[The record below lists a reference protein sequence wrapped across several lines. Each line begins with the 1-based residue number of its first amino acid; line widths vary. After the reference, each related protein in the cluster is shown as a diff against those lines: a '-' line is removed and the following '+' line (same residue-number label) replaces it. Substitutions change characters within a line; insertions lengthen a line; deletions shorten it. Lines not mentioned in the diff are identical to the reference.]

1 MNPVTVGLEQL
12 ADPFVLL
19 CILIGALVG
28 MLVGAFPGVT
38 ATMAVALASSFTLTM
53 DPVPGLAVLLT
64 IYVSANFG
72 DRVPAILVNTPGTP
86 ASIATTFDGY
96 PMAKKGLAGV
106 ALTTSAF
113 ASAIGTFAGL
123 LLLVFAA
130 IPLSKIALQFGPAE
144 MFALVVFGLTMM
156 VGVSGGKIGKGL
168 IAGAIGLAL
177 AVIGRDPITGTERF
191 TFGILELSDGI
202 PFIAAIIGLFGVA
215 DVLDQMLSHRAE
227 KYTPITQFGR
237 WWPNRAELRQMVR
250 PLFVGS
256 GVGAVVGAVPAAGG
270 DIAGIMSWA
279 AAKKASKH
287 PEEFGKGSIE
297 GLTAT
302 DTASNATLGPSV
314 TTTLALGIPGD
325 SVMAVLIGSL
335 IIWGIQPGPAL
346 FTNRPDLVYTIA
358 GIMVVA
364 TVLTL
369 VLSLVRLRGVTKL
382 LELKPAFLWT
392 VIIVFCMVGTFA
404 VNNSVFDVGVMLLFG
419 LVGLVLRRTGF
430 PAGPVV
436 LGLILGK
443 LAEGNLRRALE
454 IGGIEN
460 ILTSPIAVTTLI
472 ISAAAIT
479 LPALFARVKRRKL
492 ARLNTAQQATTSL
505 PTDSLRK

>member
-1 MNPVTVGLEQL
+1 MNAVAEGLGQI

-28 MLVGAFPGVT
+28 MLVGAFPGIT

-64 IYVSANFG
+64 IYVASNFG
-72 DRVPAILVNTPGTP
+72 DRVPSILVNTPGTP

-96 PMAKKGLAGV
+96 PMAKQGRAGV
-106 ALTTSAF
+106 ALTSSAF
-113 ASAIGTFAGL
+113 ASAIGTIVGL
-123 LLLVFAA
+123 ILLVFAA
-130 IPLSKIALQFGPAE
+130 IPLASIALRFGPAE

-168 IAGAIGLAL
+168 VAGALGLAL
-177 AVIGRDPITGTERF
+177 ATVGRDPITGTDRF
-191 TFGILELSDGI
+191 AFGVLELSDGI
-202 PFIAAIIGLFGVA
+202 PFIAAIIGLFGIA
-215 DVLDQMLSHRAE
+215 DVFDQMLTHRPE
-227 KYTPITQFGR
+227 KFQAITQFGR
-237 WWPNRAELRQMVR
+237 WWPNKQERRAMVQ
-250 PLFVGS
+250 PLAIGS
-256 GVGAVVGAVPAAGG
+256 GVGAVVGIVPAAGG

-287 PEEFGKGSIE
+287 PEKFGKGAIE
-297 GLTAT
+297 GLTAA

-335 IIWGIQPGPAL
+335 VVWGIQPGPSL
-346 FTNRPDLVYTIA
+346 FTTRPDLVYTIA
-358 GIMVVA
+358 AIMAIA
-364 TVLTL
+364 TILTL
-369 VLSLVRLRGVTKL
+369 ILSLLRLKGVTKL
-382 LELKPAFLWT
+382 LDLKPAFLWT
-392 VIIVFCMVGTFA
+392 VIVVFCMVGTYA
-404 VNNSVFDVGVMLLFG
+404 VNNSVFDVGMMLVFG
-419 LVGLVLRRTGF
+419 LVGLFLRRFGF

-454 IGGIEN
+454 IGGVEN
-460 ILTSPIAVTTLI
+460 ILTSPIAMTILLI
-472 ISAAAIT
+472 SVLAITVPPLLARRKARRLAAAAAQPINT
-479 LPALFARVKRRKL
+479 TPPAR
-492 ARLNTAQQATTSL
+492 
-505 PTDSLRK
+505 

>member
-1 MNPVTVGLEQL
+1 MNAVAEGLGQI

-28 MLVGAFPGVT
+28 MLVGAFPGIT

-64 IYVSANFG
+64 IYVASNFG
-72 DRVPAILVNTPGTP
+72 DRVPSILVNTPGTP

-96 PMAKKGLAGV
+96 PMAKQGRAGV
-106 ALTTSAF
+106 ALTSSAF
-113 ASAIGTFAGL
+113 ASAIGTIVGL
-123 LLLVFAA
+123 ILLVFAA
-130 IPLSKIALQFGPAE
+130 IPLASIALRFGPAE

-168 IAGAIGLAL
+168 VAGALGLAL
-177 AVIGRDPITGTERF
+177 ATVGRDPITGTDRF
-191 TFGILELSDGI
+191 AFGVLELSDGI
-202 PFIAAIIGLFGVA
+202 PFIAAIIGLFGIA
-215 DVLDQMLSHRAE
+215 DVFDQMLTHRPE
-227 KYTPITQFGR
+227 KFQAITQFGR
-237 WWPNRAELRQMVR
+237 WWPNKQERRAMVQ
-250 PLFVGS
+250 PLAIGS
-256 GVGAVVGAVPAAGG
+256 GVGAVVGIVPAAGG

-287 PEEFGKGSIE
+287 PEKFGKGAIE
-297 GLTAT
+297 GLTAA

-335 IIWGIQPGPAL
+335 VVWGIQPGPSL
-346 FTNRPDLVYTIA
+346 FTTRPDLVYTIA
-358 GIMVVA
+358 AIMAIA
-364 TVLTL
+364 TILTL
-369 VLSLVRLRGVTKL
+369 ILSLLRLKGVTKL
-382 LELKPAFLWT
+382 LDLKPAFLWT
-392 VIIVFCMVGTFA
+392 VIVVFCMVGTFA
-404 VNNSVFDVGVMLLFG
+404 VNNSVFDVGMMLVFG
-419 LVGLVLRRTGF
+419 LVGLFLRRFGF

-454 IGGIEN
+454 IGGVEN
-460 ILTSPIAVTTLI
+460 ILTSPIAMTILV
-472 ISAAAIT
+472 ISVLAITVPPLLARRKARRLAAAAAQPINT
-479 LPALFARVKRRKL
+479 TPPAR
-492 ARLNTAQQATTSL
+492 
-505 PTDSLRK
+505 

>member
-1 MNPVTVGLEQL
+1 MNAVAEGLGQI

-28 MLVGAFPGVT
+28 MLVGAFPGIT

-64 IYVSANFG
+64 IYVASNFG
-72 DRVPAILVNTPGTP
+72 DRVPSILVNTPGTP

-96 PMAKKGLAGV
+96 PMAKQGRAGV
-106 ALTTSAF
+106 ALTSSAF
-113 ASAIGTFAGL
+113 ASAIGTIVGL
-123 LLLVFAA
+123 ILLVFAA
-130 IPLSKIALQFGPAE
+130 IPLASIALRFGPAE

-168 IAGAIGLAL
+168 VAGALGLAL
-177 AVIGRDPITGTERF
+177 ATVGRDPITGTDRF
-191 TFGILELSDGI
+191 TFGVLELSDGI
-202 PFIAAIIGLFGVA
+202 PFIAAIIGLFGIA
-215 DVLDQMLSHRAE
+215 DVFDQMLTHRPE
-227 KYTPITQFGR
+227 KFQAITQFGR
-237 WWPNRAELRQMVR
+237 WWPNKQERRAMVQ
-250 PLFVGS
+250 PLAIGS
-256 GVGAVVGAVPAAGG
+256 GVGAVVGIVPAAGG

-287 PEEFGKGSIE
+287 PEKFGKGAIE
-297 GLTAT
+297 GLTAA

-335 IIWGIQPGPAL
+335 VVWGIQPGPSL
-346 FTNRPDLVYTIA
+346 FTTRPDLVYTIA
-358 GIMVVA
+358 AIMAIA
-364 TVLTL
+364 TILTL
-369 VLSLVRLRGVTKL
+369 ILSLLRLKGVTKL
-382 LELKPAFLWT
+382 LDLKPAFLWT
-392 VIIVFCMVGTFA
+392 VIVVFCMVGTYA
-404 VNNSVFDVGVMLLFG
+404 VNNSVFDVGMMLVFG
-419 LVGLVLRRTGF
+419 LVGLFLRRFGF

-454 IGGIEN
+454 IGGVEN
-460 ILTSPIAVTTLI
+460 ILTSPIAMTILLI
-472 ISAAAIT
+472 SVLAITVPPLLARRKARRLAAAAAQPINT
-479 LPALFARVKRRKL
+479 TPPAR
-492 ARLNTAQQATTSL
+492 
-505 PTDSLRK
+505 

>member
-1 MNPVTVGLEQL
+1 MNAVAEGLGQI

-28 MLVGAFPGVT
+28 MLVGAFPGIT

-64 IYVSANFG
+64 IYVASNFG
-72 DRVPAILVNTPGTP
+72 DRVPSILVNTPGTP

-96 PMAKKGLAGV
+96 PMAKQGRAGV
-106 ALTTSAF
+106 ALTSSAF
-113 ASAIGTFAGL
+113 ASAIGTIVGL
-123 LLLVFAA
+123 ILLVFAA
-130 IPLSKIALQFGPAE
+130 IPLASIALRFGPAE

-168 IAGAIGLAL
+168 VAGALGLAL
-177 AVIGRDPITGTERF
+177 ATVGRDPITGTDRF
-191 TFGILELSDGI
+191 TFGVLELSDGI
-202 PFIAAIIGLFGVA
+202 PFIAAIIGLFGIA
-215 DVLDQMLSHRAE
+215 DVFDQMLTHRPE
-227 KYTPITQFGR
+227 KFQAITQFGR
-237 WWPNRAELRQMVR
+237 WWPNKQERRAMVQ
-250 PLFVGS
+250 PLAIGS
-256 GVGAVVGAVPAAGG
+256 GVGAVVGIVPAAGG

-287 PEEFGKGSIE
+287 PEKFGKGAIE
-297 GLTAT
+297 GLTAA

-335 IIWGIQPGPAL
+335 VVWGIQPGPSL
-346 FTNRPDLVYTIA
+346 FTTRPDLVYTIA
-358 GIMVVA
+358 AIMAIA
-364 TVLTL
+364 TILTL
-369 VLSLVRLRGVTKL
+369 ILSLLRLKGVTKL
-382 LELKPAFLWT
+382 LDLKPAFLWT
-392 VIIVFCMVGTFA
+392 VIVVFCMVGTFA
-404 VNNSVFDVGVMLLFG
+404 VNNSVFDVGMMLVFG
-419 LVGLVLRRTGF
+419 LVGLFLRRFGF

-454 IGGIEN
+454 IGGVEN
-460 ILTSPIAVTTLI
+460 ILTSPIAMTILV
-472 ISAAAIT
+472 ISVLAITVPPLLARRKARRLAAAAAQPINT
-479 LPALFARVKRRKL
+479 TPPAR
-492 ARLNTAQQATTSL
+492 
-505 PTDSLRK
+505 

>member
-1 MNPVTVGLEQL
+1 MNAVAEGLVQI
-12 ADPFVLL
+12 ADPFVFL
-19 CILIGALVG
+19 CILIGAAIG
-28 MLVGAFPGVT
+28 MLVGTFPGVT

-64 IYVSANFG
+64 IYVAANFG

-96 PMAKKGLAGV
+96 PMAKQGRAGV

-113 ASAIGTFAGL
+113 SSAIGTFGGL
-123 LLLVFAA
+123 ILLVFAA
-130 IPLSKIALQFGPAE
+130 IPLASVALKFGPAE

-156 VGVSGGKIGKGL
+156 VGVSGGTIGKGL
-168 IAGAIGLAL
+168 IAGALGLAL
-177 AVIGRDPITGTERF
+177 ATVGRDPITGTDRF
-191 TFGILELSDGI
+191 TFGVLELSDGI
-202 PFIAAIIGLFGVA
+202 PFIAAIIGLFGIA
-215 DVLDQMLSHRAE
+215 DVLDQILTHRPE
-227 KYTPITQFGR
+227 KFAAITQFGR
-237 WWPNRAELRQMVR
+237 WWPNMKERRSMVK
-250 PLFVGS
+250 PLALGT
-256 GVGAVVGAVPAAGG
+256 GVGVVVGAVPAAGG

-287 PEEFGKGSIE
+287 PEQFGKGSLE
-297 GLTAT
+297 GLTAS

-335 IIWGIQPGPAL
+335 VVWGIQPGPAL
-346 FTNRPDLVYTIA
+346 FTTRPDLVYTIA
-358 GIMVVA
+358 GIMAVA
-364 TVLTL
+364 TLITL
-369 VLSLVRLRGVTKL
+369 GLSLLRLRGVTKI

-404 VNNSVFDVGVMLLFG
+404 VNNSIFDVGIMLVFG
-419 LVGLVLRRTGF
+419 IVGLFLRRHGF

-436 LGLILGK
+436 LGLILGE

-454 IGGIEN
+454 IGGVEN
-460 ILTSPIAVTTLI
+460 ILTSPIAMTILV
-472 ISAAAIT
+472 ISLSAIT
-479 LPALFARVKRRKL
+479 LPPLLARRRRKV
-492 ARLNTAQQATTSL
+492 AVSAAPKSL
-505 PTDSLRK
+505 IRK